1 MFDLRRLLGKPTGS
15 REMARERLQ
24 LVLIHDRASLSPELM
39 DMLKRRIMDVIS
51 EFVVID
57 ESGFALDLEQ
67 SEDTAALI
75 SNIPIKSVKRS
86 APTVLGGK

>member
-1 MFDLRRLLGKPTGS
+1 MFELRRLLGRPTGS
-15 REMARERLQ
+15 RETAKERLQ

-39 DMLKRRIMDVIS
+39 EMLKRRIMAVIS

-57 ESGFALDLEQ
+57 EPGFALSLEQ

-75 SNIPIKSVKRS
+75 SNIPIKSVKRGAS
-86 APTVLGGK
+86 AALGGK